1 MPGDVWMPSST
12 GTQCQLKRNVHTNV
26 NNNVKINVN
35 RRRDPAN
42 SVSVAVWAKETSYKG
57 AGDLLRPRD
66 VVKRTVKRRRDPAN
80 RLRGDVAR
88 VSVAVWAKETSYK
101 DTGQGT
107 GDLLLRPRDVV
118 ARVSVAIWLSV
129 AISVLPGM
137 PASSSSLSHAS
148 RLHQDTLAPRTAFCA
163 FVSPGGN
170 AGAQGVIQS
179 RPAPRMSLRGGMQAE
194 DTASAGIGEE
204 EGLFKAKAVDE
215 VGEETGS
222 DTEEGEEAKL
232 GLFPGSWDAWAREQG
247 EPDCDF
253 NVTSDIVSKGSKDEE
268 MAFRRECDEELER
281 HWARVKR
288 IREEDIANGR
298 PGCRHVAENEWCIRK
313 SDGRVWKYR
322 YEPDLYS
329 GCGSSRDEN
338 WTLPEPVDYVDPD
351 WLRDIAADLER
362 RDRERAQAQADLLE
376 AYERQKALDE
386 ALAWYNGSRRFEYEA
401 GEPVWWRLLNA
412 SKLPNKS
419 HHQAPAQDLH
429 PSDDVPEE
437 EGPFAH
443 AFEPSEEA
451 HADAEEG
458 EGTTRDCDAREEKG
472 WRQPG
477 VFPGGTADF
486 SSYGMLPP
494 GYSFRDESAPA
505 LTAEQQNLLR
515 CLQRE
520 DALLAEREEASGV
533 GCEEGAGV
541 GGGVR
546 QGRVGVRGGEQ
557 TGGEG
562 GGERT
567 GANGGG
573 VPWEEG
579 EEGEEP
585 WAKAQ
590 HTGRQTEKERE
601 RETHTAVIL
610 GAQAVAAFNSST
622 NSSAAGVRD
631 GGVGFEKTAGYV
643 WNELGETLRSTIWR
657 GRTAY
662 VKELLE
668 LGADPNYRTVY
679 CGWRPIHYA
688 AWNDYPKVVTLLLQ
702 AGADMNARTDYGE
715 TPLHL
720 AAIKASNLVIPVL
733 VSAGADTSARHVQGR
748 LALESAHMRMMMC
761 EYPLCKRIA
770 ETVRLV

>member
-1 MPGDVWMPSST
+1 MPGAVWMPSST
-12 GTQCQLKRNVHTNV
+12 GTQCQLKRNVNT
-26 NNNVKINVN
+26 NVN
-35 RRRDPAN
+35 RRGEWAN
-42 SVSVAVWAKETSYKG
+42 RVSVAVWVKETSYKG
-57 AGDLLRPRD
+57 TGDLLLRPRD

-80 RLRGDVAR
+80 RRRGDVAR

-101 DTGQGT
+101 DTCKGT
-107 GDLLLRPRDVV
+107 GDLLLRPRHVV
-118 ARVSVAIWLSV
+118 ARVSVAVWLSF
-129 AISVLPGM
+129 AISVLSGIPA
-137 PASSSSLSHAS
+137 ASSSLPHTS
-148 RLHQDTLAPRTAFCA
+148 RLQQDTLAPRTAFCTL
-163 FVSPGGN
+163 VSPGGN
-170 AGAQGVIQS
+170 AGTQGVMQS
-179 RPAPRMSLRGGMQAE
+179 RPALRMSLRGGMQAE
-194 DTASAGIGEE
+194 DTASDMW
-204 EGLFKAKAVDE
+204 EGLFKAKAVGE

-222 DTEEGEEAKL
+222 DTEEGKEAKL

-253 NVTSDIVSKGSKDEE
+253 NVTSDIVNKGSKDEE

-313 SDGRVWKYR
+313 SDGRIWKYR

-376 AYERQKALDE
+376 AYERQQALDE

-401 GEPVWWRLLNA
+401 GEPVWWRLLNV
-412 SKLPNKS
+412 SKLPNTS
-419 HHQAPAQDLH
+419 HHHAPVLNLHSSPDL
-429 PSDDVPEE
+429 PQE
-437 EGPFAH
+437 EGPETPSAH
-443 AFEPSEEA
+443 ALEPSEEA
-451 HADAEEG
+451 QADAEEG
-458 EGTTRDCDAREEKG
+458 EGTTRDRNVRGEKG

-520 DALLAEREEASGV
+520 DALLAGREEASGV
-533 GCEEGAGV
+533 GCENESVGGGGV
-541 GGGVR
+541 GGGVG
-546 QGRVGVRGGEQ
+546 QGGVGVRGGERAAA
-557 TGGEG
+557 G
-562 GGERT
+562 GGRT
-567 GANGGG
+567 GANGG
-573 VPWEEG
+573 VPWDDG

-585 WAKAQ
+585 WAKEQ
-590 HTGRQTEKERE
+590 QTGRQTETERERE
-601 RETHTAVIL
+601 RETAAIL

-643 WNELGETLRSTIWR
+643 WNELGETLRSTVWR
-657 GRTAY
+657 GRNAY

-688 AWNDYPKVVTLLLQ
+688 AWNDYPKIVTLLLQ

-748 LALESAHMRMMMC
+748 LALESAHMRMISC
-761 EYPLCKRIA
+761 EYPLSKRIA